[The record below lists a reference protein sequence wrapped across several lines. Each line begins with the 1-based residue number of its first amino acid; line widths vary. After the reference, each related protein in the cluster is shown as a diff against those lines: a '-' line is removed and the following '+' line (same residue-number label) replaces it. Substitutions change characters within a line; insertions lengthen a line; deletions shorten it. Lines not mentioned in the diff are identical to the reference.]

1 MATNKEFEV
10 IKSMYFRAIGKA
22 SMKIDDSIKQ
32 AIEAHPNDPAFENG
46 SMLTRVYKDHLNE
59 ATENI
64 KPVTFENKW
73 GIEEAVRDEDGNL
86 VYDKKDA
93 FKMLKAIDDINTY
106 IL

>member
-22 SMKIDDSIKQ
+22 SMKIDDSLKQ
-32 AIEAHPNDPAFENG
+32 AKEKNGFENG
-46 SMLTRVYKDHLNE
+46 SMLTRIYKDHLNE

-64 KPVTFENKW
+64 NPVTFENEY
-73 GIEEAVRDEDGNL
+73 GIEEAVRDEEGNL

-93 FKMLKAIDDINTY
+93 LKMLQAIEHINTY